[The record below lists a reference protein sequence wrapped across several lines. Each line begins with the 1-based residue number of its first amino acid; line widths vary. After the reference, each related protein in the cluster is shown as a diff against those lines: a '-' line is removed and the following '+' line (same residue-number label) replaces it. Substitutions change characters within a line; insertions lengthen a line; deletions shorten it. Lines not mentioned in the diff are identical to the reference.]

1 MVALARMALG
11 KTSPHSAG
19 SRLLD
24 EYEHSNAERGKFF
37 RNDATL
43 ELPIYLDPEV
53 RDYLAAR
60 AKDKGIEVN
69 QLVNEL
75 LKRDIE
81 LIETAK

>member
-1 MVALARMALG
+1 MNGGNMRAAKLQPYEIM
-11 KTSPHSAG
+11 TMQN
-19 SRLLD
+19 
-24 EYEHSNAERGKFF
+24 EYDFSNAQRGKFF
-37 RNDATL
+37 RKDAVL
-43 ELPIYLDPEV
+43 ELPIYLDPQV

>member
-1 MVALARMALG
+1 MTMQN
-11 KTSPHSAG
+11 
-19 SRLLD
+19 
-24 EYEHSNAERGKFF
+24 EYDFSNAQRGKFF
-37 RNDATL
+37 RKDAVL
-43 ELPIYLDPEV
+43 ELPIYLDPDV

>member
-1 MVALARMALG
+1 MQN
-11 KTSPHSAG
+11 
-19 SRLLD
+19 
-24 EYEHSNAERGKFF
+24 EYDFSNAQRGKFF
-37 RNDATL
+37 RKEATL
-43 ELPIYLDPEV
+43 ELPIYLDPQV

-60 AKDKGIEVN
+60 AKAKGIEVN

>member
-1 MVALARMALG
+1 LRPRPCRTST
-11 KTSPHSAG
+11 TSPTHSAA
-19 SRLLD
+19 SSFARL
-24 EYEHSNAERGKFF
+24 
-37 RNDATL
+37 
-43 ELPIYLDPEV
+43 YLDPDV